1 MVIVPTIIAA
11 RLAFRRSLEVV
22 PQLVAWELGAGRET
36 GGLGTLRAPTGRV
49 ETDIVRC
56 GGLVGRG
63 WR

>member
-11 RLAFRRSLEVV
+11 RLAFRRSLE
-22 PQLVAWELGAGRET
+22 WELGAGRET

>member
-49 ETDIVRC
+49 EMNRPEFA
-56 GGLVGRG
+56 GGSSL
-63 WR
+63 